1 MIYRIIYSLLLASSW
16 LASSASPTSLDSSPS
31 SQDDTK
37 YQLKGH
43 ESPRLFTEPLG
54 YGSILQSS
62 EYYSYEAK
70 HGCQCAMFL
79 VTNSEWLPQH
89 KVFAT
94 GEQYPVNCSLPSEAH
109 EDCRKA
115 CQEENTSVTR
125 VFQLHPEALYMYPPS
140 SATPCTLLPAATAT
154 FYQACGEQWSPLP
167 LPSFMHVC
175 CHPETGAPA
184 WCDSIP
190 DELFTQRN
198 GYGQDLGIEDRG
210 LDLEK
215 SPDDAENNE
224 IEGSTKP
231 EKLDNDILSG
241 GAERS
246 WLKYVLNIFGYNSLG
261 EMVQG
266 FDIFSLPQRLRH
278 AVKDYRDEVGM
289 GQCYMEYTTYSIFT
303 KGENPF
309 EAFMRSKRSVSDDPD
324 LSFSLDGEEVDAA
337 VNSAP
342 DEDYRNTKYSS
353 GESKKAQIETIKSLV
368 GSLVNMLDQSESTKR
383 YAVVIRQL
391 LPVVTRVYAAEDPQQ
406 AVHTLVSSVLGP
418 YLEKIQ
424 TRKPKPGDSHKIS
437 EKKDKLKSSKP
448 SIPDPPSL
456 DDAITEA
463 GDDAEPSPI
472 STILLNLVRQYMG
485 IYFNT
490 LTGSS
495 PNKIVN
501 ENLIEEKVEDE
512 IRVPSK
518 KPPSRPAASFDWMRL
533 LNLFLGGP
541 GQANPRPTTTKAT
554 TTPAPV
560 IDEKKDDVA
569 AAELV
574 RPRDFVDV
582 ILEIIRPVFI
592 SILGK
597 APGDSGVE
605 NIREISRLSV
615 LGRVDDTVAANV
627 LSPYFCLKTYGV
639 NKAWSLTERTLRSF
653 AASLTPEE
661 IETVRALLA

>member
-353 GESKKAQIETIKSLV
+353 GESKKAQIETIK
-368 GSLVNMLDQSESTKR
+368 
-383 YAVVIRQL
+383 
-391 LPVVTRVYAAEDPQQ
+391 
-406 AVHTLVSSVLGP
+406 
-418 YLEKIQ
+418 IQ